1 LAEVPLS
8 VRLRYDPHPFETPR
22 MTRAAPAPIVDPSER
37 PQRVPHSRFEN
48 MVALLIGTFAVS
60 FGLYLLKEV
69 GVATGGTAGI
79 ALLASYASGWSFS
92 VWFVIVNVP
101 FFALAMRRM
110 GWRFTVKTLVAVVM
124 VSLFS
129 EVHPLLLEIRHL
141 EPIYATILGSLLAG
155 IGLIVLFRHQASLG
169 GVNILA
175 LYLQQSRGWRAG
187 YVQLVVDV
195 LIVLAAFATLPVPM
209 VLLSVVGAVILNVI
223 IAMNHRP
230 DRYFG

>member
-1 LAEVPLS
+1 
-8 VRLRYDPHPFETPR
+8 LRHDPSHFFPDAAR

-79 ALLASYASGWSFS
+79 ALLASYASGWSFG

-101 FFALAMRRM
+101 FFALAIWRM
-110 GWRFTVKTLVAVVM
+110 GWRFTLKTLVAVVL

-141 EPIYATILGSLLAG
+141 DPIYATILGSLLAG

-175 LYLQQSRGWRAG
+175 LYLQQRRGWRAG

-209 VLLSVVGAVILNVI
+209 VLLSVVGAVILNMI

>member
-1 LAEVPLS
+1 
-8 VRLRYDPHPFETPR
+8 LRYDPHQHILEAPR
-22 MTRAAPAPIVDPSER
+22 MTRAASAPIVDPSER

-141 EPIYATILGSLLAG
+141 DPVYATILGSLLAG

-209 VLLSVVGAVILNVI
+209 VLLSVVGAVILNMI

>member
-1 LAEVPLS
+1 
-8 VRLRYDPHPFETPR
+8 
-22 MTRAAPAPIVDPSER
+22 MTRAVPAPIVDPSER

-48 MVALLIGTFAVS
+48 VVALLIGTFAVS

-92 VWFVIVNVP
+92 VWFVLVNLP
-101 FFALAMRRM
+101 FFALAIWRM
-110 GWRFTVKTLVAVVM
+110 GWRFTLKTLAAVVM

-129 EVHPLLLEIRHL
+129 EVHPLLLEIRHMD
-141 EPIYATILGSLLAG
+141 PIYATLLGSLLAG

-209 VLLSVVGAVILNVI
+209 VLLSVVGAVILNMI

>member
-1 LAEVPLS
+1 MTRTVSVPL
-8 VRLRYDPHPFETPR
+8 
-22 MTRAAPAPIVDPSER
+22 VDPSESA
-37 PQRVPHSRFEN
+37 QRVPHSRVEN
-48 MVALLIGTFAVS
+48 LVALVIGTFAVS

-79 ALLASYASGWSFS
+79 ALLASYLTGWSFG
-92 VWFVIVNVP
+92 VWFVLVNAP
-101 FFALAMRRM
+101 FFVLAVRRM
-110 GWRFTVKTLVAVVM
+110 GWRFTAKTLAAVVM

-129 EVHPLLLEIRHL
+129 EVHPLLLQIRQID
-141 EPIYATILGSLLAG
+141 PVYATVLGSMLAG
-155 IGLIVLFRHQASLG
+155 IGLIVLFRHRASLG

-195 LIVLAAFATLPVPM
+195 IIVLAALVTLPVPM
-209 VLLSVVGAVILNVI
+209 VLLSVLGAIILNLI

>member
-1 LAEVPLS
+1 V
-8 VRLRYDPHPFETPR
+8 
-22 MTRAAPAPIVDPSER
+22 TRTASAPIVDPSER

-48 MVALLIGTFAVS
+48 VVALFIGTFAVS

-79 ALLASYASGWSFS
+79 ALLASYATSWSFG
-92 VWFVIVNVP
+92 VWFVLVNLP
-101 FFALAMRRM
+101 FFALAIWRM
-110 GWRFTVKTLVAVVM
+110 GWRFTVKTLAAVVL

-129 EVHPLLLEIRHL
+129 EVHPLMLKIGDMN
-141 EPIYATILGSLLAG
+141 PIYATLLGSLLAG

-175 LYLQQSRGWRAG
+175 LYLQKSRGWRAG

-195 LIVLAAFATLPVPM
+195 LIVLAAFATLPLPM
-209 VLLSVVGAVILNVI
+209 VLLSVVGAVILNMI

>member
-1 LAEVPLS
+1 
-8 VRLRYDPHPFETPR
+8 
-22 MTRAAPAPIVDPSER
+22 
-37 PQRVPHSRFEN
+37 
-48 MVALLIGTFAVS
+48 
-60 FGLYLLKEV
+60 
-69 GVATGGTAGI
+69 
-79 ALLASYASGWSFS
+79 

>member
-1 LAEVPLS
+1 
-8 VRLRYDPHPFETPR
+8 
-22 MTRAAPAPIVDPSER
+22 MTRTVPAPIVDPSEG

-48 MVALLIGTFAVS
+48 IVALFIGTFAVS

-79 ALLASYASGWSFS
+79 ALLASYVSGWSFS
-92 VWFVIVNVP
+92 VWFVLVNIP
-101 FFALAMRRM
+101 FFVLAIRRM
-110 GWRFTVKTLVAVVM
+110 GWRFTLKTLAAVVM

-129 EVHPLLLEIRHL
+129 EVHPLLLEIRHMD
-141 EPIYATILGSLLAG
+141 PVYATILGSLLAG

-209 VLLSVVGAVILNVI
+209 VLLSVVGAVILNMI